1 MIFKFW
7 KKQNELATK
16 KLLIRKLIREIDF
29 PESDK
34 KLFLWAIWIVPD
46 DKVEKV
52 YNDLVW
58 FIEDYELKQIDEIE
72 KENFVSIDWM
82 TYKEANQKKTKI
94 NGFNFLLTNI

>member
-7 KKQNELATK
+7 KKQTELATK
-16 KLLIRKLIREIDF
+16 KLLLRKLIRKIDF

-34 KLFLWAIWIVPD
+34 NLFLGAIWIVPKENI
-46 DKVEKV
+46 DKL
-52 YNDLVW
+52 YDDLVW
-58 FIEDYELKQIDEIE
+58 FIETYELKKIDEIE

-82 TYKEANQKKTKI
+82 TYKEAENKKTKI